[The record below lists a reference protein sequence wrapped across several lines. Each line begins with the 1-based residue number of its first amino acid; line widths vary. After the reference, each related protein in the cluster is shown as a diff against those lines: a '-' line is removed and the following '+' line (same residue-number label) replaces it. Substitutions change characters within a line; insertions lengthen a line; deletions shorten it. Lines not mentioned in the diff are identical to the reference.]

1 MFMGSKP
8 VYGCWWWGSQFAL
21 SITGWSRDEPRFWFS
36 QSSDQFIPGVFATSM
51 CHFFC
56 FMLWIM
62 TRMML
67 GVLVFMWNHHFLKT
81 IAVKYQDPQTGWP
94 QIQQMTSPFR
104 GQLIPSLR
112 KQVNQPLSKSIWGL
126 NSLISLH
133 LVCKPMFLF
142 LDKLMYPVLF
152 NSFVEDLP
160 LFTIIDPI
168 LTQYLYIYIYQFSW
182 CLTHVFFNNNVLF
195 MLFPLTNHIFSRL
208 KTWTKSC
215 HTLPLSFRNPWQ
227 KSRPSGVRATAAP
240 RKRAQ
245 SNTKSCGQK
254 WDHGFGRLQVF
265 PWDRWKLGFKY
276 KYYIYKDI

>member
-1 MFMGSKP
+1 MVGIP
-8 VYGCWWWGSQFAL
+8 AL
-21 SITGWSRDEPRFWFS
+21 SITGWSRDELRFWFS

-104 GQLIPSLR
+104 SQLIPPSLR

-133 LVCKPMFLF
+133 YFINYRKPMRLF
-142 LDKLMYPVLF
+142 LDKLMYPVFF
-152 NSFVEDLP
+152 NSFIEDLP

-168 LTQYLYIYIYQFSW
+168 LTQYLYIYKYIY
-182 CLTHVFFNNNVLF
+182 
-195 MLFPLTNHIFSRL
+195 IYY
-208 KTWTKSC
+208 
-215 HTLPLSFRNPWQ
+215 SF
-227 KSRPSGVRATAAP
+227 
-240 RKRAQ
+240 
-245 SNTKSCGQK
+245 
-254 WDHGFGRLQVF
+254 HGF
-265 PWDRWKLGFKY
+265 
-276 KYYIYKDI
+276 

>member
-1 MFMGSKP
+1 MVGIP
-8 VYGCWWWGSQFAL
+8 AL
-21 SITGWSRDEPRFWFS
+21 SITGWSRDELRFWFS

-104 GQLIPSLR
+104 SQLIPPSLR

-133 LVCKPMFLF
+133 YFINYRKPMRLF
-142 LDKLMYPVLF
+142 LDKLMYPVFF
-152 NSFVEDLP
+152 NSFIEDLP

-168 LTQYLYIYIYQFSW
+168 LTQYLYIY
-182 CLTHVFFNNNVLF
+182 T
-195 MLFPLTNHIFSRL
+195 
-208 KTWTKSC
+208 
-215 HTLPLSFRNPWQ
+215 
-227 KSRPSGVRATAAP
+227 
-240 RKRAQ
+240 
-245 SNTKSCGQK
+245 
-254 WDHGFGRLQVF
+254 
-265 PWDRWKLGFKY
+265 
-276 KYYIYKDI
+276 YIYIYIIVFMVFNSCVF